1 MNIVFL
7 CGALEPGRDGVGD
20 YSRKLAVAL
29 VQEGHQVALAAL
41 NDGYVTVATEGSQPT
56 DEIELPV
63 LRLPASWP
71 AAQRF
76 GRAKEWIGKINPEW
90 VSVQFVPYAFQSKGL
105 PYGFTQDLKSLG
117 GLFRWH
123 FMFHELWLDAPEQL
137 TQHVVAW
144 GQRFIIS
151 RLLTSIKPEAISVS
165 IPFNQKRL
173 KSLGVQSKVLPL
185 FGNIVPG
192 KEDAIASADPSKPS
206 SPSILYFGCAPRQ
219 TYLRQLVQGL
229 AEYCQAVPGALS
241 IIIVSG
247 QSANKN
253 AFIQALQ
260 KELAAHKVDIVDCDF
275 MESDALSDLMR
286 RCTVGI
292 ARSAPY
298 LIGKSGS
305 AIAMLEHGLPIWL
318 PKWRKNEPLEY
329 DFRTHMIHPELKAA
343 FSPRPRPDYASRL
356 PEVATE
362 FIHQLRGK

>member
-20 YSRKLAVAL
+20 YSRKLAGAL

-41 NDGYVTVATEGSQPT
+41 NDSYITAATEGLQPT
-56 DEIELPV
+56 DGVELRV
-63 LRLPASWP
+63 LRVPASWP

-76 GRAKEWIGKINPEW
+76 GRTKEWIGKIKPEW
-90 VSVQFVPYAFQSKGL
+90 VSVQFVPYAFQAKGL
-105 PYGFTQDLKSLG
+105 PYGFTQDLRSLG

-123 FMFHELWLDAPEQL
+123 IMFHELWLDAPERL
-137 TQHVVAW
+137 TQHAVTW

-173 KSLGVQSKVLPL
+173 KGLGIQSKVLPL
-185 FGNIVPG
+185 FGNIMPG
-192 KEDAIASADPSKPS
+192 KEDALLSAEPPKPS
-206 SPSILYFGCAPRQ
+206 SPSILYFGCAPRG
-219 TYLRQLVQGL
+219 TYFRQLLQGL
-229 AEYCQAVPGALS
+229 VAYCRAVPDALS

-247 QSANKN
+247 QSANKEL
-253 AFIQALQ
+253 FIQALQ
-260 KELAAHKVDIVDCDF
+260 KELAAYRVDIVDCDF

-305 AIAMLEHGLPIWL
+305 AIAMLEHGLPVWL
-318 PKWRKNEPLEY
+318 PKWRNNEPLEY
-329 DFRTHMIHPELKAA
+329 DFRTQLIHPELKAA
-343 FSPRPRPDYASRL
+343 FHPRPRPEYASRL

-362 FIHQLRGK
+362 FINQLREN